1 MVIEVIIS
9 ELDFYLI
16 EKIRE
21 LRIKSKISQMSLAQK
36 IGVSEG
42 YIGNIENHK
51 QPNKYN
57 IRLLSRTAVALGLKS
72 YIDLFPEKVCSNDI
86 VKIKI
91 ELKERK
97 GKEADELLQRFKSIA
112 ISPLSEEEILE
123 YDKKKRKN

>member
-1 MVIEVIIS
+1 MIIEVIIS

-97 GKEADELLQRFKSIA
+97 GKEEDELLQRFKSIA